1 MCCDICS
8 SFSLWTDVHNGQG
21 KRKNVR
27 GGAGVHKIYTTFVGT
42 HILKLY
48 KLYWPV
54 FILAM
59 TVGVVTKISNPITV
73 YKSFGEGLRDLFGVA
88 YIFDG
93 ETPFNGAWWYVSFA
107 ITLYF
112 LFPILY
118 RLMESHSTLVLVV
131 SFIVGIKPVS
141 GIPIIL
147 EWKRYLFIC
156 CMGIFL
162 AKRNGLGFLLN
173 KKRPQVRIALSFLC
187 CVLLFVIRCI
197 HSYTFDGFFALAIII
212 FSVSAFSTM
221 KYVSK
226 MLITLGKYSG
236 TMFMLHG
243 LLYKNFMRD
252 FIYGFKYPVII
263 FCVLLLLSYLGS
275 VAIVKVTD
283 TVWKRIHIV
292 QTMKSVR

>member
-1 MCCDICS
+1 MCCSICS
-8 SFSLWTDVHNGQG
+8 SFSLWSDIHDGQD
-21 KRKNVR
+21 KRKNIR
-27 GGAGVHKIYTTFVGT
+27 GGGEKKTDVSTIYRTFVGT

-48 KLYWPV
+48 ELYWPV

-59 TVGVVTKISNPITV
+59 AVGFVTKTSNPITV

-93 ETPFNGAWWYVSFA
+93 ESPFNGAWWYVSFA

-118 RLMESHSTLVLVV
+118 RLMEKHSKLVLAV

-147 EWKRYLFIC
+147 EWKRYMFIC

-162 AKRNGLGFLLN
+162 AKYDGLSFLIN
-173 KKRPQVRIALSFLC
+173 KKSPRIRKVLSFLC
-187 CVLLFVIRCI
+187 CVLFFIIRCI
-197 HSYTFDGFFALAIII
+197 HSYTFDGFFALAIIV

-221 KYVSK
+221 KHVSK
-226 MLITLGKYSG
+226 MLTTLGKYSG

-243 LLYKNFMRD
+243 LLYKNFMRS
-252 FIYGFKYPVII
+252 FIYGFKYPVLI
-263 FCVLLLLSYLGS
+263 FGVLLL
-275 VAIVKVTD
+275 
-283 TVWKRIHIV
+283 
-292 QTMKSVR
+292 